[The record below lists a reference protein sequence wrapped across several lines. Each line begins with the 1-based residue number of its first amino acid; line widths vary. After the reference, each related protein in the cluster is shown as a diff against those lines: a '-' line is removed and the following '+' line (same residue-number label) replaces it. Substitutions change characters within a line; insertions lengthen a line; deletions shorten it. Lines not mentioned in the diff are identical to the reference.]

1 MLHRLVAV
9 VAYPAHLLN
18 RALAGPLGRIGLGR
32 LPGALPVGLALAW
45 LAVSTAG
52 STLAAF
58 EARPEPQRVA
68 VADVADGRIGSGLWV
83 EFDGALLDGPH
94 VATIQVGA
102 GGTRASTQ
110 VERFHYLV
118 TDPDASDRGVIVRS
132 GEAIP
137 PLGETAGPVGLDGT
151 ITEDAF
157 NMRSLIEEW
166 GIADLYPDVTFSDS
180 RLIAYAFSTPW
191 QEPSWVG
198 TVILTIA
205 AAIVLVGAFV
215 PQPVLRRT
223 PAEPATGETPIGLTI
238 HGELPTPRGP
248 VRLHGTPAKL
258 EWMNVDDV
266 ARTRWRY
273 WGAGL
278 GDVRRDVE
286 DAVRS
291 HGEGSRLVIHG
302 RTGSVIW
309 PVEAGDGLVLDA
321 GEAYL
326 GVSRHPALRV
336 RGGGAAATLTFADAA
351 SRNAATAELRRGD
364 EDH

>member
-32 LPGALPVGLALAW
+32 LPGALLVGLALAW
-45 LAVSTAG
+45 LAISTAG
-52 STLAAF
+52 STLAAY
-58 EARPEPQRVA
+58 EARPEPQRIA
-68 VADVADGRIGSGLWV
+68 LADVADGRIGSGLWV
-83 EFDGALLDGPH
+83 EFDGRLLDGPF
-94 VATIQVGA
+94 VATVEVSQGGGA
-102 GGTRASTQ
+102 AVL
-110 VERFHYLV
+110 VERVHYLV
-118 TDPDASDRGVIVRS
+118 TDPEAPDRGVIVRFT
-132 GEAIP
+132 EPIP
-137 PLGETAGPVGLDGT
+137 ELDSTARPVGLDGT
-151 ITEDAF
+151 IAEDPF

-166 GIADLYPDVTFSDS
+166 GIADRYPDVTFSDS

-191 QEPSWVG
+191 LEPSWVG
-198 TVILTIA
+198 TVILAVA
-205 AAIVLVGAFV
+205 AAIALVGAFV

-223 PAEPATGETPIGLTI
+223 PAQPATGETPIGLTI

-248 VRLHGTPAKL
+248 VRLHGTPAQL
-258 EWMNVDDV
+258 EWMNVEDV

-302 RTGSVIW
+302 PTGSVIW

-326 GVSRHPALRV
+326 GVSRHSALRV

-351 SRNAATAELRRGD
+351 SRNAAIAELRRGD